1 MSFQGEHKDAA
12 RGTLV
17 KHSVKGALL
26 SGAVFPGLGQ
36 FVLKHYVR
44 GVALM
49 LAVSV
54 GLFEVVK
61 IALEQALAILER
73 SQLQGGTIDMD
84 AILNAA
90 VQASTSSDSRRFNL
104 YLLLIF
110 VCWLFGMVDA
120 YRLGRK
126 RDREAQ
132 STPGHPVS

>member
-1 MSFQGEHKDAA
+1 M
-12 RGTLV
+12 

-49 LAVSV
+49 LAVSA
-54 GLFEVVK
+54 GLFLLVK

-73 SQLQGGTIDMD
+73 IQWEGGPIDMA
-84 AILNAA
+84 AISNAA
-90 VQASTSSDSRRFNL
+90 VQASTSFHSRMFNL
-104 YLLLIF
+104 LLLLLVF
-110 VCWLFGMVDA
+110 CWLFATVDA

-126 RDREAQ
+126 KDSEEPSSMGGGA
-132 STPGHPVS
+132 S